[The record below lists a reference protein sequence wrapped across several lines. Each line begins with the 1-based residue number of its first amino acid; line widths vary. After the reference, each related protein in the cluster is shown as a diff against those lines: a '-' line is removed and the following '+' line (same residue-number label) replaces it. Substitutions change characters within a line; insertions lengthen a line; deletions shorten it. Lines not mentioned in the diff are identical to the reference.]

1 MSVRRK
7 ATPLAIPS
15 NDPRTPN
22 ACEKKKKKK
31 IRNKS
36 SHWGDRKQRNP
47 LSPSYTH
54 TAYSLSSLNVSS
66 SSSSSSKSSS
76 SLSSSSSSRTYLAL
90 GLAAAALLEGLAAA
104 GAAGDVSSSSSLRIS
119 LARSSSSSSL
129 SRAVFLRDAVDALA
143 VGLLAATAAA
153 LDCLAAY
160 AFAAGESVFAGA
172 TAGFFAFAAV
182 EAVGFVAVL
191 EIVLR
196 GWGLRVERRTLSSSM
211 FASSSSENILD
222 GLLCGSTPSTR
233 SSNIST
239 SSSPESDSMTGF
251 FLGAGLAAGFAVAFT
266 AGLTSSS
273 SSVSREVLTLLA
285 GALAT
290 GSDTI
295 SMSSSESS
303 SLVIFLF
310 TSGLVISEGGMRPAL
325 TAGGCS
331 TGCCSMPSTT
341 GNTPGGLL
349 AAGLVR
355 KLSSRLVA
363 PFDTLDLAAGAVLE
377 AAVDLAAVFGFLET
391 TKSSS
396 SSSDRACE
404 NSSKSLVQRSLG
416 ASLIRASTST
426 SLSPIC
432 LSNFSTRSWV
442 RDQMA
447 IPRR

>member
-1 MSVRRK
+1 
-7 ATPLAIPS
+7 
-15 NDPRTPN
+15 
-22 ACEKKKKKK
+22 
-31 IRNKS
+31 
-36 SHWGDRKQRNP
+36 
-47 LSPSYTH
+47 
-54 TAYSLSSLNVSS
+54 
-66 SSSSSSKSSS
+66 
-76 SLSSSSSSRTYLAL
+76 
-90 GLAAAALLEGLAAA
+90 
-104 GAAGDVSSSSSLRIS
+104 
-119 LARSSSSSSL
+119 
-129 SRAVFLRDAVDALA
+129 
-143 VGLLAATAAA
+143 
-153 LDCLAAY
+153 
-160 AFAAGESVFAGA
+160 
-172 TAGFFAFAAV
+172 
-182 EAVGFVAVL
+182 
-191 EIVLR
+191 
-196 GWGLRVERRTLSSSM
+196 
-211 FASSSSENILD
+211 
-222 GLLCGSTPSTR
+222 
-233 SSNIST
+233 
-239 SSSPESDSMTGF
+239 MTGF

-325 TAGGCS
+325 TAGG
-331 TGCCSMPSTT
+331 
-341 GNTPGGLL
+341 GLL

-396 SSSDRACE
+396 SSSSLSSDLRFLLLPKRPSF
-404 NSSKSLVQRSLG
+404 SSKSLVQRSLG